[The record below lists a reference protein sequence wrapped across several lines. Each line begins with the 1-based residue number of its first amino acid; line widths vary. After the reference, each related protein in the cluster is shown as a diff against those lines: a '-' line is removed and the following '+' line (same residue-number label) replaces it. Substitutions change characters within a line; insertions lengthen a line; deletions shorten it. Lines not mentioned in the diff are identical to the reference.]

1 MEVRKRFWAEF
12 EGRVSQEER
21 HGMSKLFS
29 LEGEAWRN
37 LVYEEDLG
45 NLTVTFFGVFGKHE
59 RVH

>member
-37 LVYEEDLG
+37 LI
-45 NLTVTFFGVFGKHE
+45 
-59 RVH
+59 